1 MFAYINQNIIIMKK
15 ITTILISSIFTMLMM
30 TSCGGDP
37 TACECL
43 KNLGDVDFTKK
54 CDEYE
59 ASLSREESKEWIN
72 KLKDCK

>member
-1 MFAYINQNIIIMKK
+1 MKK

-54 CDEYE
+54 
-59 ASLSREESKEWIN
+59 SI
-72 KLKDCK
+72 

>member
-1 MFAYINQNIIIMKK
+1 MKK

-59 ASLSREESKEWIN
+59 ASLSKEESKEWIN